1 MEVFTHNKRDI
12 HAPHISIQRHP
23 APPVTSS
30 QTALTSG
37 PYTHKNRAQTR
48 LFAL

>member
-1 MEVFTHNKRDI
+1 MEVFTHKKRDI

-30 QTALTSG
+30 QTALISDPNTR
-37 PYTHKNRAQTR
+37 KNRAQPR